1 MKEALIKLQGKAEGN
16 EADLIDFTSVGKVE
30 IKNGTIYI
38 EYDESEL
45 SGMENT
51 VSTIIISGDTLTL
64 NRTGTWNSTMA
75 FVEGEEMPADIV
87 TPYGVMRLK
96 VYTDKINVSVTDRHI
111 AFNLKYAYSI
121 GADRISNHL
130 QGSCQILDN

>member
-1 MKEALIKLQGKAEGN
+1 MKEALIRLWGKTEGST
-16 EADLIDFTSVGKVE
+16 ADLIDFASIGKVE

-51 VSTIIISGDTLTL
+51 VSTIVISGDAITL
-64 NRTGTWNSTMA
+64 NRSGSWAGTMA
-75 FVEGEEMPADIV
+75 FVEGEEMPADII

-96 VYTDKINVSVTDRHI
+96 VYTDKIDVSVTDRHI
-111 AFNLKYAYSI
+111 KFDLKYAYSI

-130 QGSCQILDN
+130 RCSCQILDN